1 MYCTLHS
8 EGVQIALKKND
19 DNIRCTEYIAAADAI
34 LSRVTKDLLFVQSY
48 ISRGQDILYWIQIR
62 EVLRERFIYIDK
74 AKKNIQYSMD
84 LFESNIFIA
93 FQSYLKNALQR
104 YYQQLQREVDDWY
117 PNDLPVY
124 HKLVLEQI
132 EVIESIRMTTDF
144 DQLLPLATRY
154 LYLRRELVWKLV
166 W

>member
-1 MYCTLHS
+1 MYCTLHP
-8 EGVQIALKKND
+8 EGVQIALKKTD

-62 EVLRERFIYIDK
+62 EILRERFIYIDK

-84 LFESNIFIA
+84 LFESNIFTA
-93 FQSYLKNALQR
+93 FQSYLQNTLQR

-117 PNDLPVY
+117 PNDLPAY

-144 DQLLPLATRY
+144 DHLLPLATRY
-154 LYLRRELVWKLV
+154 LYLRRELAWKLV